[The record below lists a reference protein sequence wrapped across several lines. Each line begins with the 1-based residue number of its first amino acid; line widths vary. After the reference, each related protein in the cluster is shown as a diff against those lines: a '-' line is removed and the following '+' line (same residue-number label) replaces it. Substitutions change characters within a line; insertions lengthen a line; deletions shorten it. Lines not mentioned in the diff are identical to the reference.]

1 MKKIFALLLAGAMV
15 MWCAGPVW
23 AEDKEDEEA
32 DSATATDE
40 NVYYYYGRGANPFL
54 TPTGEEPQDEIFYF
68 GESAHEDF
76 VEKRFS
82 RFQDT
87 TGKAS
92 RDIKKIIGVS
102 LITTSVTMTVWAIF
116 FHTEQNRPD
125 NWQKIY
131 EGTGTVLLN
140 KEHTVNVPTVV
151 AGICLSGG
159 GIWLMQKD

>member
-1 MKKIFALLLAGAMV
+1 MNKIIALLLSGAIV
-15 MWCAGPVW
+15 AWCAAPAW
-23 AEDKEDEEA
+23 AEEEA
-32 DSATATDE
+32 EEKNSATDE
-40 NVYYYYGRGANPFL
+40 NFDFYYGRGNNPFL
-54 TPTGEEPQDEIFYF
+54 TPATEEPQEEIFYF
-68 GESAHEDF
+68 GESSQEDF
-76 VEKRFS
+76 VEMKYS
-82 RFQDT
+82 RFQDM

-102 LITTSVTMTVWAIF
+102 LISTSITMTVWAIF

-131 EGTGTVLLN
+131 EGTGTVVLN

-159 GIWLMQKD
+159 GIWLMQRD

>member
-1 MKKIFALLLAGAMV
+1 MKKKIALLLAGAMV
-15 MWCAGPVW
+15 VWCVAPAW
-23 AEDKEDEEA
+23 AEEEA
-32 DSATATDE
+32 EEENSATDE
-40 NVYYYYGRGANPFL
+40 NFDFYYGRGNNPFL
-54 TPTGEEPQDEIFYF
+54 APSSEEPQEEVFYF
-68 GESAHEDF
+68 GESAQEDF
-76 VEKRFS
+76 VEMKFS
-82 RFQDT
+82 RFQDM

-92 RDIKKIIGVS
+92 RDIKKIIGIS

-131 EGTGTVLLN
+131 EGTGTVPLY

-159 GIWLMQKD
+159 GIWLMQRD

>member
-1 MKKIFALLLAGAMV
+1 MNKIIALLLAGAMLV
-15 MWCAGPVW
+15 WCAAPAW
-23 AEDKEDEEA
+23 ADDGAEEEN
-32 DSATATDE
+32 SATDE
-40 NVYYYYGRGANPFL
+40 NFNFYYGRGNNPFL
-54 TPTGEEPQDEIFYF
+54 APSGEEPQEEVFYF
-68 GESAHEDF
+68 GESAQEDF
-76 VEKRFS
+76 VEMKFS
-82 RFQDT
+82 RFQDM

-131 EGTGTVLLN
+131 EGTGTVVLN

-159 GIWLMQKD
+159 GIWLMQRD